1 MKRKMLKNYGWTF
14 KTATH
19 GTEVTRLYPEVM
31 IELPAA
37 ERGIHE
43 LDATTCIGCASCAR
57 ICPNS
62 CIEMV
67 PFKYGNP
74 LKNKKLQ
81 FPQID
86 YGRCMF
92 CGLCVDECPVGC
104 LKMGKNITISGWDRK
119 DIVRGPE
126 KLATKR
132 FTAKEAAELA
142 AEAKRIAAEK
152 AAAAAAKKKAAPKE
166 GTPAEGAAKKVASA
180 EGAGKAAAA
189 AKKKTAASEGS
200 ENNSKLEGKPANE
213 KKAVAK
219 EAAESKAP
227 DERKSASENTAEKA
241 KEAPKAGGVS

>member
-1 MKRKMLKNYGWTF
+1 MLKRKMLKNWGWPLRI
-14 KTATH
+14 ASR

-31 IELPAA
+31 ELPAA

-67 PFKYGNP
+67 TYKYGSP
-74 LKNKKLQ
+74 LKNKKMQ
-81 FPQID
+81 YPQID

-92 CGLCVDECPVGC
+92 CGLCVDECPAEC
-104 LKMGKNITISGWDRK
+104 LKMGKKVTMAGWERE
-119 DIVRGPE
+119 DIVRGPD
-126 KLATKR
+126 KLAVKK

-152 AAAAAAKKKAAPKE
+152 AAAAAAKKKAAAKE
-166 GTPAEGAAKKVASA
+166 GAPAEGAAKKVAK
-180 EGAGKAAAA
+180 EGA
-189 AKKKTAASEGS
+189 
-200 ENNSKLEGKPANE
+200 ENKPP

-219 EAAESKAP
+219 EG
-227 DERKSASENTAEKA
+227 EN
-241 KEAPKAGGVS
+241 KEANAQEPKKEDAKPTEGGAS